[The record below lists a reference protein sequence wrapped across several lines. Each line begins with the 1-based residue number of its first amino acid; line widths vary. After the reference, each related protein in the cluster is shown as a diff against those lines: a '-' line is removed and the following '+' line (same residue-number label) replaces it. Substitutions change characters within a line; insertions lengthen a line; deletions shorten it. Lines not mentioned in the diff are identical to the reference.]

1 MTRLA
6 QDVASK
12 VAPVT
17 VLFWATKICATT
29 LGETGGDTV
38 SMTLG
43 LGYLAATG
51 VFLLVFLTTLTW
63 QLAARRYDPVR
74 YWLVIL
80 STTTAG
86 TTLSD
91 FLDRSAHLGYLGG
104 GALLLALLLAVLVAW
119 KLAAGRV
126 SFDHVVDPRVEGFY
140 WLAILVS
147 NTLGTALGDFT
158 ADDLKLG
165 FGGGALVFGALLAV
179 VLALF
184 LLTSLP
190 RALLFWTA
198 FVLTRPLGAVLGD
211 ALTKG
216 RDQGGLALGPLPA
229 SLVLAAAVV
238 GLVAL
243 SARRSDERGLRS
255 NSR

>member
-6 QDVASK
+6 RDTASK

-17 VLFWATKICATT
+17 ALFWATKICATT
-29 LGETGGDTV
+29 LGETGGDAA

-51 VFLLVFLTTLTW
+51 LFLLLFLATLAW
-63 QLAARRYDPVR
+63 QLAGRRYHPAR

-91 FLDRSAHLGYLGG
+91 FLDRTAHLGYPGG
-104 GALLLALLLAVLVAW
+104 GALLLGLLLAVLAAW
-119 KLAAGRV
+119 KLSAGSL
-126 SFDHVVDPRVEGFY
+126 SFDHVVDPKVEGFY

-165 FGGGALVFGALLAV
+165 FGGGALVFGALLV
-179 VLALF
+179 GVLALY
-184 LLTSLP
+184 LLTRVS
-190 RALLFWTA
+190 RALVFWAA

-211 ALTKG
+211 TLTKG
-216 RDQGGLALGPLPA
+216 HDQGGLALGTLPA
-229 SLVLAAAVV
+229 SLALAAVV
-238 GLVAL
+238 VAL
-243 SARRSDERGLRS
+243 IALSGGPGGKESAATRRS
-255 NSR
+255 